1 MAGLPPL
8 RTVLRQAGALL
19 VAAALAAG
27 VAALVIPKDRPAPPD
42 EGEIALS
49 TALQRQPSPLW
60 IDARSDGEYRV
71 EHVPGALP
79 LNAEN
84 WESLVPKVLEA
95 WEPGRAAIVY
105 CNSAGAQASREV
117 AERLRDFKL
126 GAVFILHGGWKAWK
140 SKR

>member
-1 MAGLPPL
+1 MAGLPPW

-19 VAAALAAG
+19 LAAG
-27 VAALVIPKDRPAPPD
+27 LAATVAALLIPKDRLAPLG
-42 EGEIALS
+42 EGEIALAA
-49 TALQRQPSPLW
+49 ALQRQPPPLW
-60 IDARSDGEYRV
+60 IDARSDADYRN

-84 WESLVPKVLEA
+84 WALLVPKVLEA